1 MKNANYKLKKIY
13 KIKSSKVFQKV
24 YSTGHSV
31 VDDYGVFYVLPA
43 QDQTIKIGFAVGKKL
58 GNAVV
63 RNHTKRLMREI
74 YRAKRPLFKKQV
86 HVIWVARKRLV
97 TANISVYERVFN
109 RLATKAGLW

>member
-1 MKNANYKLKKIY
+1 LKNANYKLKKIY
-13 KIKSSKVFQKV
+13 KIKSSKVFQRV
-24 YSTGHSV
+24 YSTGRRV
-31 VDDYGVFYVLPA
+31 LDDYGVFYILPSR
-43 QDQTIKIGFAVGKKL
+43 DQTVKMGFAVGKKL

-74 YRAKRPLFKKQV
+74 YRTKRPLFKKQV

-97 TANISVYERVFN
+97 TANISMYERVFD

>member
-1 MKNANYKLKKIY
+1 MP
-13 KIKSSKVFQKV
+13 SR
-24 YSTGHSV
+24 
-31 VDDYGVFYVLPA
+31 
-43 QDQTIKIGFAVGKKL
+43 DQTVKMGFAVGKKL

-74 YRAKRPLFKKQV
+74 YRTKRPLFKKQV

-97 TANISVYERVFN
+97 TANISMYERVFD